1 MTMKIVLL
9 MLFRIII
16 TTHESERIAKYTT
29 FIDSA
34 DYFFVCRYQ
43 PSSFFFLYYNDN
55 SQFQYFISEDDS
67 FEQNVDPAPFTWNII
82 EYPKAFGPN
91 TQIDILHQKF
101 LFIISDNYNQ
111 FFIMKL
117 DGFSLLT
124 KEKQCHFIMQTSTKE
139 KDLLILLYH
148 NNSKK

>member
-34 DYFFVCRYQ
+34 DYFCVCRYQ

-55 SQFQYFISEDDS
+55 SQFQYFISEVDS

-101 LFIISDNYNQ
+101 LLPEQ
-111 FFIMKL
+111 
-117 DGFSLLT
+117 
-124 KEKQCHFIMQTSTKE
+124 
-139 KDLLILLYH
+139 
-148 NNSKK
+148 